1 MVYVI
6 ILNWNGAA
14 DTIAC
19 LDSLKRLRKT
29 ALKVIVCDNKSID
42 DSWSRLNQYVSMS
55 DELDIQLVQTGSNLG
70 FAGGNN
76 VGLRIAL
83 ADPRME
89 YAWLLNNDTEVDI
102 DALQALLDY
111 MAVHPEVGIC
121 GSTLLYADDP
131 SQIQAIGGK
140 YNPWLGSSRHLLG
153 HQPYRRS
160 LVDSFNQDD
169 IDYVVGASLFVRRSV
184 LEKVGL
190 MSEEYFLY
198 YEEIDWAT
206 RMKRLIP
213 GGKLGFAPDSI
224 VLHKEGSSTQVN
236 DRLNKTYR
244 YSSDYFFITSRL
256 KFSRK
261 YFPLHSIVVQASMLW
276 VALNRLRRGQ
286 VKSAWVAL
294 CCFCGFDPFWLDP
307 RHQVE
312 R

>member
-19 LDSLKRLRKT
+19 LDSLKRLKQT
-29 ALKVIVCDNKSID
+29 GLKVIVCDNQSMD
-42 DSWSRLNQYVSMS
+42 DSWARLKQYVSS
-55 DELDIQLVQTGSNLG
+55 SQGIDIQLIQTGGNLG

-89 YAWLLNNDTEVDI
+89 FAWLLNNDTKVDVN
-102 DALQALLDY
+102 ALEALLSH
-111 MAVHPEVGIC
+111 MAKHPELGMC
-121 GSTLLYADDP
+121 GSTLLYADNP

-140 YNPWLGSSRHLLG
+140 YHPWLGLSQHLLRR
-153 HQPYRRS
+153 QPYSRS
-160 LVDSFNQDD
+160 LVESFNQSE

-184 LEKVGL
+184 LERVGL
-190 MSEEYFLY
+190 MSEDYFLY

-213 GGKLGFAPDSI
+213 ALKLGFAPDSI
-224 VLHKEGSSTQVN
+224 VYHKEGASTQVN
-236 DRLNKTYR
+236 ERLRKTYR
-244 YSSDYFFITSRL
+244 YSSDYFFISSRL

-261 YFPLHSIVVQASMLW
+261 YFPLHSVVVQASMLL
-276 VALNRLRRGQ
+276 VAFNRIRRGNF
-286 VKSAWVAL
+286 KSAWVAL
-294 CCFCGFDPFWLDP
+294 CCFCGFVPGWMDP
-307 RHQVE
+307 RNKVE

>member
-14 DTIAC
+14 DTISC
-19 LDSLKRLRKT
+19 LDSLNRLKKT
-29 ALKVIVCDNKSID
+29 GLKVIVCDNNSMN
-42 DSWSRLNQYVSMS
+42 DSWSRIEQYLSLNQGM
-55 DELDIQLVQTGSNLG
+55 EIQLVQTGKNLG

-89 YAWLLNNDTEVDI
+89 YVWLLNNDTEVDVH
-102 DALQALLDY
+102 ALEALLSY
-111 MAVHPEVGIC
+111 MAAHPAVGMC

-131 SQIQAIGGK
+131 SQIQAVGGK
-140 YNPWLGSSRHLLG
+140 YNPWLGSSQHLLG
-153 HQPYRRS
+153 HHPYSPS
-160 LVDSFNQDD
+160 LVRSFNQNE

-184 LEKVGL
+184 MEAVGL
-190 MSEEYFLY
+190 MSEDYFLY

-206 RMKRLIP
+206 RMKRLLP
-213 GGKLGFAPDSI
+213 GVKLAFAPDSI
-224 VLHKEGSSTQVN
+224 VYHKEGASTQVN
-236 DRLNKTYR
+236 NRLSKTYR

-261 YFPLHSIVVQASMLW
+261 NFPLYSVVVQASMLW

-294 CCFCGFDPFWLDP
+294 CCFCGFVPAWMDP
-307 RHQVE
+307 RRKVQ
-312 R
+312 